1 MSERRSGNLR
11 SVLEY
16 YKALGFEEVPLSAQF
31 FFVSPERTDLVP
43 PVKISKAEAL
53 DALRQEIG
61 DCRRCKLAAGRT
73 RLVFG
78 EGSPGA
84 RIMFIGEGPGRDED
98 LQGRPFVGEA
108 GQILTSLIN
117 KMGETGGFTRS
128 DVYIANIVKCRP
140 PMNRD
145 PEPDEI
151 QSCLPFLKRQVS
163 IVAPEVIMCL
173 GKISAYTL
181 LQPQESLGR
190 FSIGRMRGKFYPFEC
205 NGKEIPV
212 MPTFHPAYFLR
223 NPRDKH
229 LTWADAQAVLALLDR
244 QKGRSGREDSR

>member
-1 MSERRSGNLR
+1 MGRTVTGPSGCSADDLR
-11 SVLEY
+11 TILEY
-16 YKALGFEEVPLSAQF
+16 YAALGFEEI
-31 FFVSPERTDLVP
+31 P
-43 PVKISKAEAL
+43 PVRVLPTMKAGALATPAGPSRAEAL
-53 DALRQEIG
+53 AALRREIG
-61 DCRRCKLAAGRT
+61 DCRLCRLGTGRT

-78 EGSPGA
+78 EGNPEA

-108 GQILTSLIN
+108 GQILTNLIN

-151 QSCLPFLKRQVS
+151 RCCLPFLNRQIA

-173 GKISAYTL
+173 GKISAYSL
-181 LQPQESLGR
+181 LNPKETLGR
-190 FSIGRMRGKFYPFEC
+190 FSIGRIRGKFHPFVCE
-205 NGKEIPV
+205 GREIPV

-223 NPRDKH
+223 NPRDKR
-229 LTWADAQAVLALLDR
+229 LTWADAQAVLALLN
-244 QKGRSGREDSR
+244 KEGTGT

>member
-1 MSERRSGNLR
+1 MSEFSAPHLR
-11 SVLEY
+11 AVLEY
-16 YKALGFEEVPLSAQF
+16 YRSLGFEEVPLDESALHAARSAPIAQ
-31 FFVSPERTDLVP
+31 SHEPSR
-43 PVKISKAEAL
+43 SEAL

-78 EGSPGA
+78 EGSPEA

-108 GQILTSLIN
+108 GQILTNLIN

-145 PEPDEI
+145 PEPDEV
-151 QSCLPFLKRQVS
+151 QSCLPFLKRQIS
-163 IVAPEVIMCL
+163 IVSPEVIMCL
-173 GKISAYTL
+173 GKISAYSL
-181 LQPQESLGR
+181 LRPQESLGR
-190 FSIGRMRGKFYPFEC
+190 FSIGRIRGKFHPFEC
-205 NGKEIPV
+205 DGRQIPV

-223 NPRDKH
+223 NPKDKH
-229 LTWADAQAVLALLDR
+229 LTWADAQAVLSLLNSA
-244 QKGRSGREDSR
+244 QGGMGKQPS